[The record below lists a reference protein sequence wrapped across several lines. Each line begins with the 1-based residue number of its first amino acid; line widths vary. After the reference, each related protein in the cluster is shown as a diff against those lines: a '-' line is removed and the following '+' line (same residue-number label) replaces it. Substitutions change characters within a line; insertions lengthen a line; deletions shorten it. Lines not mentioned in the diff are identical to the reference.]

1 MLAAP
6 VAPVSLVIQM
16 PRPLPGPA
24 EPESTIQPGLHRAQT
39 YSKGSRNGQL
49 LGLALVVLGCHN

>member
-24 EPESTIQPGLHRAQT
+24 EPESTIQPGLQT
-39 YSKGSRNGQL
+39 YRDLEMGSC
-49 LGLALVVLGCHN
+49 LALLWWS

>member
-6 VAPVSLVIQM
+6 EAPVSLVIQM

-24 EPESTIQPGLHRAQT
+24 EPESTFQTDLQTAHT
-39 YSKGSRNGQL
+39 YSARDQEVGSC
-49 LGLALVVLGCHN
+49 LALL